1 MVKIMY
7 DNMETPIELVD
18 ISTVKVDQ
26 SLSKTEKI
34 IEFVRQLNGD
44 PLHYKCGK
52 FTVNAIHPDDG
63 PTLEECIF
71 AMMK

>member
-1 MVKIMY
+1 MN
-7 DNMETPIELVD
+7 DNTGAPIELVD
-18 ISTVKVDQ
+18 ISTVRVDQ

-63 PTLEECIF
+63 PTLEECLL
-71 AMMK
+71 AMMN